1 MDFVPSDFGAG
12 VVIDR
17 EGRIVTAYHVLGD
30 VLATDYFV
38 WSNRRPFPARVLAAD
53 PWFDLAVLKVDAL
66 NGDALNG
73 NALNGNAL
81 NGGTAGFEPI
91 QLADARTVRKGQFV
105 VALGNPQAIAR
116 DGRPSAAWGL
126 VSNLLRRAPRVAD
139 RGAETA
145 ARDAALHDT
154 VHHHGTMI
162 QTDARLDVGYSGG
175 ALLNLSGEMI
185 GLLTSYTGG
194 PGQTNAAGLAI
205 PVDEHFR
212 AVLSRLKE
220 GKAPEF
226 GFLGVGPPSFDA
238 SVRGHNRHGV
248 LVETVLASSPAARA
262 GLRPADVITHVDDEP
277 LHDDNDLFRMIGSR
291 TPGRVVRL
299 TVFRGDVNRNLGQTM
314 QRESR
319 LDKKHVASR
328 RPLYATVL
336 PPSWRGLRVDYASV
350 AMHENLAA
358 AQFLPL
364 EGCLVVVNVERDSPA
379 WQAGIRPGLFIE
391 RVGEQRVTNPAEFFQ
406 AVGDQLNL
414 VSLRVIAANGT
425 AAVQDVSP

>member
-17 EGRIVTAYHVLGD
+17 DGRIVTAYHVLGD

-53 PWFDLAVLKVDAL
+53 PWFDLAVLKVDA
-66 NGDALNG
+66 
-73 NALNGNAL
+73 
-81 NGGTAGFEPI
+81 AGFEPMP
-91 QLADARTVRKGQFV
+91 LGDARTVRKGQFV

-116 DGRPSAAWGL
+116 DGRASAASGL
-126 VSNLLRRAPRVAD
+126 VSNLFRRAPRVAD
-139 RGAETA
+139 RGGELTG
-145 ARDAALHDT
+145 REAALHDT

-194 PGQTNAAGLAI
+194 PGQSNSAGLAI

-212 AVLSRLKE
+212 AVLNRLKD
-220 GKAPEF
+220 GKSPEF

-238 SVRGHNRHGV
+238 AVRGQNRHGV

-262 GLRPADVITHVDDEP
+262 GLRPADIITHVDEEP
-277 LHDDNDLFRMIGSR
+277 LYDDNDLFRMIGSR

-299 TVFRGDVNRNLGQTM
+299 TVFRGDVNRNIGETM

-328 RPLYATVL
+328 RPLYATVPL
-336 PPSWRGLRVDYASV
+336 PAWRGLQVDYASV
-350 AMHENLAA
+350 AMHENLGA

-364 EGCLVVVNVERDSPA
+364 EGCLVVVNVERESPA
-379 WQAGIRPGLFIE
+379 GQAGIRPGLFIE
-391 RVGEQRVTNPAEFFQ
+391 RVGEQRVTYPAEFFEAVRDQ
-406 AVGDQLNL
+406 AGV
-414 VSLRVIAANGT
+414 VSLRVIAGNGT